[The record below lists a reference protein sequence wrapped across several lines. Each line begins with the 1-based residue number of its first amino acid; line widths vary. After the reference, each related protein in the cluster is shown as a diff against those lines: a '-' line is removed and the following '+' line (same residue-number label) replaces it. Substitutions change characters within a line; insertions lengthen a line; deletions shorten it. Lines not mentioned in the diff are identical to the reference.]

1 MHWVWQELVR
11 DTRLPAP
18 WDRWLDNR
26 PGWRLRRWASPL
38 QPLAWLATG
47 TPPGRIGYAP
57 GPLTALRRRRH
68 ARAGRPVRLCLLEG
82 PVAGASFGPV
92 TAYWINEHSSVVH
105 AVVDDE
111 PERAD
116 VVWVQTQDP
125 VPLHVRTAIR
135 ESLSR
140 VGHDVP
146 VLNRLENHD
155 AYHRPDT
162 FARLRDAGVSV
173 PDPEPREGDLVVVK
187 GPGQTSRKELR
198 RLDGPLPAGHRAF
211 GYVDAR
217 GADGLHRRYRAFHFL
232 GVVHATDVIV
242 STGWEAGL
250 GTLAGHEPVF
260 EMSEQEQQQVRTIGR
275 ELGLDWFCVDFV
287 RRADDGA
294 AVFTDVNVYPTP
306 VVAEFVD
313 AQLRARGRWHFL
325 DTPARMGLD
334 EPQGRFWPR
343 FDAAVLSLL
352 EAPAAEPT
360 ALGA

>member
-26 PGWRLRRWASPL
+26 PGWRVRRWMSPL
-38 QPLAWLATG
+38 QPLCWMATG
-47 TPPGRIGYAP
+47 TPPSRIGYAP
-57 GPLTALRRRRH
+57 GPLTALRRRRQ
-68 ARAGRPVRLCLLEG
+68 AGLRRPIRLCLLEG

-105 AVVDDE
+105 AVVDEE

-116 VVWVQTQDP
+116 VVWVHTQDP
-125 VPLHVRTAIR
+125 VPPAVQDAVRAGLAR
-135 ESLSR
+135 AR
-140 VGHDVP
+140 PGVP
-146 VLNRLENHD
+146 VLNRLESHD
-155 AYHRPDT
+155 AYHRADT
-162 FARLRDAGVSV
+162 FCRLRDAGVSV
-173 PDPEPREGDLVVVK
+173 PDPEPRPGDLVVVK
-187 GPGQTSRKELR
+187 GPGQASRKELR
-198 RLDGPLPAGHRAF
+198 RLDGPLPPGHRAF
-211 GYVDAR
+211 AYVDAR

-260 EMSEQEQQQVRTIGR
+260 EMTTQEQEQVQAIGR
-275 ELGLDWFCVDFV
+275 VLGLDWFCVDFV
-287 RRADDGA
+287 RRADDGT

-313 AQLRARGRWHFL
+313 AALGTRGRWHFL
-325 DTPARMGLD
+325 DTPARMGLA
-334 EPQGRFWPR
+334 EPQGPFWPR
-343 FDAAVLSLL
+343 FDAAITRLVA
-352 EAPAAEPT
+352 APAAAAATP
-360 ALGA
+360 GA